1 MSAASAHGQRAAP
14 ARVVVIGAIGGM
26 IAGMMMAMVE
36 MIYGWLSDAHTF
48 WDAPMAI
55 WAWVAGIDNFG
66 SPGDHIGSI
75 ALGMAGHIVNSMMVG
90 VVFAA
95 LMVYVV
101 KVRDIVT
108 PVVIGMV
115 YGLAI
120 WIVMRYLILP
130 LNDGEDALF
139 TTDMVS
145 PQWVWWLSHA
155 VLGMTAGIYY
165 DIVNRTIG
173 AARPHAVSRTH

>member
-36 MIYGWLSDAHTF
+36 MIYGWLSDAHTL
-48 WDAPMAI
+48 WDPPMAI
-55 WAWVAGIDNFG
+55 WAWVAGMDNFG

-75 ALGMAGHIVNSMMVG
+75 VLGMAGHMVNSMMVG

-108 PVVIGMV
+108 PV
-115 YGLAI
+115 ASP
-120 WIVMRYLILP
+120 R
-130 LNDGEDALF
+130 NAAA
-139 TTDMVS
+139 TTSVC
-145 PQWVWWLSHA
+145 
-155 VLGMTAGIYY
+155 
-165 DIVNRTIG
+165 
-173 AARPHAVSRTH
+173 